1 MEGWSNLTSSS
12 LNEDGVEIS
21 FFMLFDGWIRKES
34 SVQVGI
40 VVVSGRE
47 MNRMIKI
54 KVDVKFRVILGI
66 SKESK

>member
-34 SVQVGI
+34 SVQVGD
-40 VVVSGRE
+40 SRG
-47 MNRMIKI
+47 
-54 KVDVKFRVILGI
+54 
-66 SKESK
+66 